1 MAIDSD
7 LYKVLFVFGLQDAS
21 KEAITQGLPTIKDI
35 EDLFSEMADNRVN
48 VESMLCLVVD
58 MVIVSDTSIRRT
70 MFVFDWFID
79 NIVDP
84 NVAWASFTCGA
95 YISDKRSR
103 AITKATKTT
112 ADATYTSTAPERCAH
127 C

>member
-1 MAIDSD
+1 MD
-7 LYKVLFVFGLQDAS
+7 
-21 KEAITQGLPTIKDI
+21 
-35 EDLFSEMADNRVN
+35 DNRAR
-48 VESMLCLVVD
+48 VESTLRLIVD
-58 MVIVSDTSIRRT
+58 MDIVSDTDIRRT

-84 NVAWASFTCGA
+84 IFSWATFTCGA

-112 ADATYTSTAPERCAH
+112 VAATSTSTIPVTSTNNFSTDVLTADAKR
-127 C
+127 